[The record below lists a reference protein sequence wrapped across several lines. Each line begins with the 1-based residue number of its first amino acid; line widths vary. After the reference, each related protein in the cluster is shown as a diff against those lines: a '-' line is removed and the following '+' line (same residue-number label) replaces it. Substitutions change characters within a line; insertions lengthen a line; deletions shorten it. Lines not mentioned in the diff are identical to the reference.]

1 MTFTGR
7 VNDGEVRVKGYPVW
21 SRSTKKGHKLAT
33 ATPTTTIK
41 VEEGIFQANR
51 SQAKGE
57 IFASQSKK
65 EKKKKKKKMKMHR
78 EEQKKKKKKKNAQR
92 DTNT

>member
-1 MTFTGR
+1 M
-7 VNDGEVRVKGYPVW
+7 VKIH
-21 SRSTKKGHKLAT
+21 KKRTQVAT

-78 EEQKKKKKKKNAQR
+78 EEQKK
-92 DTNT
+92 